1 MYNFSLPYHES
12 CTQVSVKICP
22 LQAAS
27 LSLQLC
33 IWMLLGGINLWGEK
47 HPENMTLPLLCT
59 YALRGC
65 VMTLLLNSLKLKIID
80 GWIKCFCLLSIES
93 TLSVIDC

>member
-12 CTQVSVKICP
+12 CTQASVKICP

-33 IWMLLGGINLWGEK
+33 IWMLLGGINLWDD
-47 HPENMTLPLLCT
+47 PENMALPLLYI

-80 GWIKCFCLLSIES
+80 G
-93 TLSVIDC
+93 